1 MGASF
6 DFTPYRFVLPQLK
19 KQYLGTQGQLAHYIP
34 YRLEKDLTPEAIQ
47 AELARIPH
55 MAQLAEH
62 LDPSRK
68 LYLLHS
74 MDLEVLQLAAEYIG
88 TFYRLSDPAS
98 CAYQEAFMQD
108 EAEEEAEEEEW
119 RAGDTNFM
127 SFDFDR
133 NLPYVD
139 ACEVSAVYGESA
151 PDFGF
156 AGQFYRPEVS
166 PRRAP
171 WWTMIDD
178 APLCVVTDGNMIHLA
193 SSIAALADRFP
204 VVVLYHTQRC
214 YDAEDNAPDSDF
226 LKHQHKL
233 LAELAFDLETE
244 LIQLEAP
251 AADSPYRQE
260 ILLQLAAQADAP
272 LDKPEHAGRILNLIA
287 NYCGDASN
295 ATLSKA
301 VRNALLRRKQSGPLT
316 VHDFQYLAV
325 LFESRENRRSKEG
338 FQKLVGQ
345 KEVRR
350 QLTEIVACMDFQKK
364 RSAMGLPAD
373 PLHYT
378 FAFLGAPDTGK
389 TTWARW
395 LAKEMEKRRLLD
407 NTEMICINAAE
418 LKAKYVGHTT
428 GKVKALFDQYG
439 IIILDEAYSLADGE
453 NGDSFG
459 SEALAQLCVELENH
473 DTDRLVVFAGYGGAS
488 DPSDNRMLRFLQ
500 SNPGINSRISFK
512 IHFQN
517 YKAEELVEV
526 FRSMLDAGNY
536 ILPRGYTQPVAQFF
550 QQRTGAKAFGNCREA
565 RNLADRVKLRAAAR
579 LAKRSE
585 LRKVD
590 ACRIS
595 LPDIRQAAEEIL
607 AEYRGLAREEGR
619 SIGFG
624 S

>member
-19 KQYLGTQGQLAHYIP
+19 KQYLGTQGQLAQYIP
-34 YRLEKDLTPEAIQ
+34 YRLEKDLTPEVIL
-47 AELARIPH
+47 AELARMPH

-62 LDPSRK
+62 LDPSRR

-74 MDLEVLQLAAEYIG
+74 TDLEVLQLAADYIG
-88 TFYRLSDPAS
+88 TFHRLSDPNS

-108 EAEEEAEEEEW
+108 EEEEDDAW
-119 RAGDTNFM
+119 QDGDTNPM
-127 SFDFDR
+127 SFDFDA

-139 ACEVSAVYGESA
+139 ACEVSAVYGENT

-171 WWTMIDD
+171 WWTMLDD
-178 APLCVVTDGNMIHLA
+178 APLCVVTDGNLIHLA
-193 SSIAALADRFP
+193 DSIAALAERSP
-204 VVVLYHTQRC
+204 VIILCHTSSYCSEEDDTCDFMRHQR
-214 YDAEDNAPDSDF
+214 
-226 LKHQHKL
+226 KT

-244 LIQLEAP
+244 LIQLDVP
-251 AADSPYRQE
+251 AADSSYRQE
-260 ILLQLAAQADAP
+260 ILLQLADQAGAP
-272 LDKPEHAGRILNLIA
+272 LDKPESAGLILNLIA
-287 NYCGDASN
+287 NHCEAANN

-301 VRNALLRRKQSGPLT
+301 VQNALLRRKQPGPLT
-316 VHDFQYLAV
+316 AQDFSYLAV
-325 LFESRENRRSKEG
+325 LFESRENRHRQKVQ
-338 FQKLVGQ
+338 QKLVGQ
-345 KEVRR
+345 QGVRR
-350 QLTEIVACMDFQKK
+350 QLEEIVACMDFQKK
-364 RSAMGLPAD
+364 RGAMGLPAD

-378 FAFLGAPDTGK
+378 FAFLGAPGTGK

-395 LAKEMEKRRLLD
+395 LARQMEQRRLLD

-439 IIILDEAYSLADGE
+439 VIILDEAYSLTDGE

-473 DTDRLVVFAGYGGAS
+473 GTDRLVVFAGYGGSS

-512 IHFQN
+512 VHFQN
-517 YKAEELVEV
+517 YQPEELAEV
-526 FRSMLDAGNY
+526 FRSMLEAGSY
-536 ILPRGYTQPVAQFF
+536 TLPRGYTQPVVQFF
-550 QQRTGAKAFGNCREA
+550 RQRMGAKAFGNCREA

-579 LAKRSE
+579 LARRSS
-585 LRKVD
+585 LNKAD

-595 LPDIRQAAEEIL
+595 LTDIRQAAEEIL
-607 AEYRGLAREEGR
+607 AEYRGLAREAGR
-619 SIGFG
+619 SIGFDA
-624 S
+624 

>member
-19 KQYLGTQGQLAHYIP
+19 KQYLGTQGQLAQYIP
-34 YRLEKDLTPEAIQ
+34 YRLEKDLTPQAIQ
-47 AELARIPH
+47 AELARMPH

-62 LDPSRK
+62 LDLSRR

-74 MDLEVLQLAAEYIG
+74 SDLEVLQLAAEYIG
-88 TFYRLSDPAS
+88 TFFRLSDPAS
-98 CAYQEAFMQD
+98 CTYQQAFMQD
-108 EAEEEAEEEEW
+108 GEEDEEDW
-119 RAGDTNFM
+119 QDGDTNLM
-127 SFDFDR
+127 SFDFDA

-139 ACEVSAVYGESA
+139 ACEVSAVYGENTQ
-151 PDFGF
+151 DFGF

-171 WWTMIDD
+171 WWTMMDD
-178 APLCVVTDGNMIHLA
+178 APLCVVTDGTLVHL
-193 SSIAALADRFP
+193 SDSIAALAERSP
-204 VVVLYHTQRC
+204 VIILYHTPSH
-214 YDAEDNAPDSDF
+214 YDEDDDASDF
-226 LKHQHKL
+226 MKHQRKT

-244 LIQLEAP
+244 LIQLDAP
-251 AADSPYRQE
+251 AADSPYRRE
-260 ILLQLAAQADAP
+260 ILLQLAAQAGAP
-272 LDKPEHAGRILNLIA
+272 LDKPESAGLILNLIA
-287 NYCGDASN
+287 NHCEEANN

-301 VRNALLRRKQSGPLT
+301 VQNALLRRKTSGPLT
-316 VHDFQYLAV
+316 TQDFNYLAV
-325 LFESRENRRSKEG
+325 LFDSMENRRHQKAQ
-338 FQKLVGQ
+338 QKLVGQ
-345 KEVRR
+345 HGVRR
-350 QLTEIVACMDFQKK
+350 QLEEIVASMDFQKK
-364 RSAMGLPAD
+364 RGALGLPAD

-378 FAFLGAPDTGK
+378 FAFLGAPGTGK

-395 LAKEMEKRRLLD
+395 LAREMERRRLLG

-439 IIILDEAYSLADGE
+439 VIILDEAYSLTDGE

-473 DTDRLVVFAGYGGAS
+473 STDRLVVFAGYGGSS
-488 DPSDNRMLRFLQ
+488 DPNDNRMLRFLQ

-512 IHFQN
+512 VHFQN
-517 YKAEELVEV
+517 YQPEELAEV
-526 FRSMLDAGNY
+526 FRTMLDAGSY
-536 ILPRGYTQPVAQFF
+536 TLPRGYTQPVVQFF
-550 QQRTGAKAFGNCREA
+550 QQRMGTKAFGNCREA

-579 LAKRSE
+579 LARRSN
-585 LRKVD
+585 LSKAD

-595 LPDIRQAAEEIL
+595 LSDIRQAAEEIL

-619 SIGFG
+619 SIGFN